1 MQTEYRIA
9 NDGECSYGFA
19 KELIEDHWNNTHVKE
34 FLPLGRHDRL
44 LREYLC
50 GTDTYDAYLYLD
62 DGTLVGAVIMARLDD
77 HHVGPIAVPLVC
89 YVHSKYRSLYTAMWV
104 IKQERHLT
112 KMLGLWRYQRCKH
125 IDKYTTQFTIKEL

>member
-1 MQTEYRIA
+1 MQTVVQNKPAGY
-9 NDGECSYGFA
+9 SYDFA
-19 KELIEDHWNNTHVKE
+19 RELIENHWDNTYTKE
-34 FLPLGRHDRL
+34 FIPLDEHCGL
-44 LREYLC
+44 LMDMLSSTDTCDSYLC
-50 GTDTYDAYLYLD
+50 LE
-62 DGTLVGAVIMARLDD
+62 DGTLIGAVVMARLDD

-89 YVHSKYRSLYTAMWV
+89 YVHSEYRSLYTAMWV

>member
-1 MQTEYRIA
+1 MQTIVQNKLAGY
-9 NDGECSYGFA
+9 SYDFA
-19 KELIEDHWNNTHVKE
+19 RALIENHWDNTYTKE
-34 FLPLGRHDRL
+34 FIPLDEHCGL
-44 LREYLC
+44 LTDMLSSTDTCDSYLC
-50 GTDTYDAYLYLD
+50 LD
-62 DGTLVGAVIMARLDD
+62 DGTLIGAVVMARLDD